1 MLRIMNYACPD
12 TIEEAYELLKKNK
25 KNAIIGGM
33 IWLKMEDI
41 QIPTGIVLDKLGL
54 NQIEEDENEFKI
66 GAMVTLR
73 QLETHSNFNEM
84 TCHVF
89 KDAVK
94 DIVGVQMRN
103 LATIGGSIYSRFGF
117 SDVICALLCLE
128 CDVQT
133 SAHGRISLEQFT
145 QLGYEKDIVQ
155 YIYVKKRKYNSA
167 FYCVRKSATDISTL
181 NVSCTKHEDHYRFCI
196 GARPAIAKVF
206 ECPLN
211 KKPNDVLV
219 AGNMRA
225 SKAYRQKLVDGLV
238 TKCIRKVEAYDCKD

>member
-12 TIEEAYELLKKNK
+12 TVEEAYELLKKNK

-73 QLETHSNFNEM
+73 QLETHSKFNEM

-155 YIYVKKRKYNSA
+155 YIYVKKRNYNSA

-181 NVSCTKHEDHYRFCI
+181 NVSCTKYEDHYRFCI
-196 GARPAIAKVF
+196 GARPALAKVF
-206 ECPLN
+206 NCPFN
-211 KKPNDVLV
+211 EKPNDVLV

-225 SKAYRQKLVDGLV
+225 SKAYRQKLVDALV
-238 TKCIRKVEAYDCKD
+238 TKCVRKVEAYDCKD